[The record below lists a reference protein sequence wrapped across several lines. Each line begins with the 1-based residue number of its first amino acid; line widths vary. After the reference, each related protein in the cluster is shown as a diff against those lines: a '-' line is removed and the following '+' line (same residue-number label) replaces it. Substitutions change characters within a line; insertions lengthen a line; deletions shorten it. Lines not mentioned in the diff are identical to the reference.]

1 MSDLLTAEEALSLAE
16 KLDVWPAGMGF
27 VLEKTDLPRYQKRDG
42 WRCLPDWK
50 PFSPPPPQ
58 SETVCYCPVVQLH
71 EARRTAEEKNYYG
84 GHLDAFWAIAQAVAT
99 VTSLSLEDARHHY
112 NGLLKADPPALA
124 GLLRVYAST
133 S

>member
-42 WRCLPDWK
+42 WRRLPDWK

-71 EARRTAEEKNYYG
+71 EARRPPAEKSYYG
-84 GHLDAFWAIAQAVAT
+84 GHLHAFWAIAESLAVIWD
-99 VTSLSLEDARHHY
+99 VDREDARHRY
-112 NGLLKADPPALA
+112 ND
-124 GLLRVYAST
+124 LLRESPQELAEELRRYAIT
-133 S
+133 